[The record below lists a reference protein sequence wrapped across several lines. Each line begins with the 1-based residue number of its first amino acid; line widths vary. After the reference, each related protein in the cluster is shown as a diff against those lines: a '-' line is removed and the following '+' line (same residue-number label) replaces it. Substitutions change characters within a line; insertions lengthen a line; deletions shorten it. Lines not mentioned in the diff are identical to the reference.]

1 MEYQVTGQD
10 IAFLVEIAILIIL
23 WWLFHGALSPIE
35 ATIGIFWDWF
45 HILTFTSYRKGNEMK
60 FKKWVVVDETGRV
73 NTDFGVFYADSFEDA
88 INHIKKV
95 LSKNKALSRRCWVNQ
110 DNTISRVAFDSRC
123 YKVDGICDNY
133 ELKSP
138 ITFWHAVESDN
149 VLTYKEWL
157 HQVKGID
164 YDYYS
169 TNKKAFSDNMRDNL
183 KNAYRIYLANI
194 NL

>member
-60 FKKWVVVDETGRV
+60 FKKWIVVDETGRV
-73 NTDFGVFYADSFEDA
+73 NTDFGVFYADGFEDA
-88 INHIKKV
+88 IKHIKKV
-95 LSKNKALSRRCWVNQ
+95 LSKNKPLSRRCWVLP
-110 DNTISRVAFDSRC
+110 DNTISRTAFDNC
-123 YKVDGICDNY
+123 FIKAEDIFTDHEPNN
-133 ELKSP
+133 P
-138 ITFWHAVESDN
+138 ITSWHAVESDN

-183 KNAYRIYLANI
+183 KKAYRIYLANI